1 MNLSSCSVS
10 IELSALSEERTH
22 FNFEF
27 LINQFLKTTMTDK
40 LKNLWYYE
48 KEKSVELKSKQGEV
62 SNYIFIFH
70 YNKKVAL

>member
-10 IELSALSEERTH
+10 TELSTLSKERTH

-27 LINQFLKTTMTDK
+27 LINQFLKTTMTNK
-40 LKNLWYYE
+40 LKNLYYE
-48 KEKSVELKSKQGEV
+48 KEKSGELKSKQGEV